1 MDRDAKSL
9 SRLNDQIGHGDVGLR
24 WGWIAGGVIV
34 DQQDRRCV
42 EFKGAFDHLARVNGD
57 VIDGP
62 FGLFFIR
69 DQGVFRVE
77 EKDTELFGFAMGHDR
92 VAVFDERV
100 PA

>member
-1 MDRDAKSL
+1 MNHKD
-9 SRLNDQIGHGDVGLR
+9 G
-24 WGWIAGGVIV
+24 
-34 DQQDRRCV
+34 RCV
-42 EFKGAFDHLARVNGD
+42 EFQGAFDHLARVDRD

-77 EKDTELFGFAMGHDR
+77 KEDPKLFGFTVGHDR

-100 PA
+100 PD